1 MAVYTPLTNEAI
13 SELLDRDFSVGALA
27 FAVGIAQGV
36 ENTNYLIATTDAAGQ
51 EHKYILTLYEKR
63 VKPEELPFFTGL
75 MQHLAQAGVQCPQ
88 PVARRDGQLI
98 SMLEGKHAVLV
109 SFLEGKS
116 RTRFTNTHCAS
127 VGAALAQ
134 LHGAAQGYAGQRA
147 NALSLDGWQAIAAKV
162 GARFDEIQPGLAAL
176 VHDELAFLATH
187 WPQDLPRGII
197 HADLFPDNVFFID
210 DAVSGLIDFYFACD
224 DMLAYDLAITI
235 NAWCFEPSR
244 EYNRTK
250 AQLMVQH
257 YAKARALSDA
267 ERAALPVLLRGA
279 ALRFLLTRSHDW
291 LFQEKSALVRPHDPL
306 EYVAK
311 LKFHQH
317 AVETFA

>member
-13 SELLDRDFSVGALA
+13 SELLDRDYAVGALA
-27 FAVGIAQGV
+27 FSVGIAQGV
-36 ENTNYLIATTDAAGQ
+36 ENTNYLIVTQGAGGEQ
-51 EHKYILTLYEKR
+51 KYILTLYEKR
-63 VKPEELPFFTGL
+63 MRAEELPFFIGL
-75 MQHLAQAGVQCPQ
+75 MQHVAQAGVNCPQ
-88 PVARRDGQLI
+88 PIARRDGALI
-98 SMLEGKHAVLV
+98 STIEGKQAVLV

-134 LHGAAQGYAGQRA
+134 LHGATDGYAGQRA
-147 NALSLDGWQAIAAKV
+147 NALSLAGWEAIAQKV

-176 VHDELAFLATH
+176 VTDELAYLKQH

-210 DAVSGLIDFYFACD
+210 DAVSGLIDFYFACE
-224 DMLAYDLAITI
+224 DMLAYDLAICI

-244 EYNRTK
+244 EYNQTK
-250 AQLMVQH
+250 ARLMVQH

-291 LFQEKSALVRPHDPL
+291 LFHEKSALVRPHDPL

-311 LKFHQH
+311 LKFHQQSI
-317 AVETFA
+317 EQFS